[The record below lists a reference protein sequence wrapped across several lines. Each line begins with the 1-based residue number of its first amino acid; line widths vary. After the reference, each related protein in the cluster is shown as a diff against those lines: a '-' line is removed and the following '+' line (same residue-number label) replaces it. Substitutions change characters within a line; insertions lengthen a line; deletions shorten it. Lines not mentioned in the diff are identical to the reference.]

1 MKLDMRIWDVNHGNS
16 MSVKLPNGNV
26 MMIDCGSNPDTN
38 FSPINHTK
46 RLWGADSIL
55 SYLIISHPHMDHI
68 RDIVKINSFKPVVL
82 LRPKI
87 DPSILRNGMSGS
99 NLDIINTYIDFQN
112 NYTEPQSSP
121 NAPSKEWGDQV
132 ELENYSLDGD
142 HDNLNDYSFVTFI
155 SYGGFHFLTGGDLSS
170 SGWDNL
176 VEQEGEPFLDKLSQ
190 VNFFHASHHGRKEG
204 FNSNI
209 LNNMNDLYLVLISD
223 KNIQATSVT
232 ERYIPFCK
240 GWKVTDENTGNVTK
254 RKVLTTR
261 NDGRININVEDTDT
275 TNVGIYIK

>member
-46 RLWGADSIL
+46 RLWGDAL

-68 RDIVKINSFKPVVL
+68 RDIVNINSFKPDVL
-82 LRPKI
+82 RRRHI

-99 NLDIINTYIDFQN
+99 NLGIIDTYINFQN
-112 NYTEPQSSP
+112 RYDEPSSP
-121 NAPSKEWGDQV
+121 PLAPSKEWGDQV
-132 ELENYSLDGD
+132 IVKNYSLEGD
-142 HDNLNDYSFVTFI
+142 HNNLNDYSLVTFI

-176 VEQEGEPFLDKLSQ
+176 VEQEDESFLDKLSQ
-190 VNFFHASHHGRKEG
+190 VNFFQASHHGRKEG

-209 LNNMNDLYLVLISD
+209 LNKMNDLYLVLISD
-223 KNIQATSVT
+223 KKVQDTSVT

-240 GWKVTDENTGNVTK
+240 GWDVTDKNTGNVIN

-261 NDGRININVEDTDT
+261 NDGRININVDITDT
-275 TNVGIYIK
+275 PMVKINTIIN